1 MISVNIKGEWVS
13 DLPKTLDIIPMK
25 FEFFAAF
32 VVRTF
37 LKVKLILRY
46 LTVIYCS
53 NLPYFDYLTQLDP
66 FWLLIKSSGHQI
78 YLLMPIFFVPQLSWN
93 FIVWLMLLSFQGKIR
108 RHRYRTLH
116 SSSLL
121 WGCESVRMRQ
131 CPRLSLRSLA
141 PNPRPHPLDST
152 PPYLLVTCR
161 PHLPSSDRHRSYWQ
175 AQLH

>member
-1 MISVNIKGEWVS
+1 MTSVNIKGEWVS

-53 NLPYFDYLTQLDP
+53 NLPYFDYLTLLDP

-108 RHRYRTLH
+108 RRQCRTLH
-116 SSSLL
+116 LSSLL
-121 WGCESVRMRQ
+121 WGCVSVRTRQ
-131 CPRLSLRSLA
+131 CPRRSLQSLA
-141 PNPRPHPLDST
+141 PNLRPHPLDST